1 MRRYEQIV
9 ILDSDLSE
17 DERSPV
23 FSRLKELIPQYKGFL
38 IDIDEWGQKKLA
50 YEIKK
55 KLRGYY
61 AKVNF
66 CGFGDLVDEMERFFR
81 IDDRI
86 LKYMTVL
93 LDKEADV
100 EAIKAEMA
108 EKEAQKAE
116 AVAKAAEEE
125 AKQAAEKAA
134 AEAKAA
140 AVAPE
145 VEEAAT
151 KAATE
156 EALEKV
162 PEVEEALEKA
172 PEVEEALEKAPEVE
186 EAATE
191 AAVEETVEAAP
202 EPEETP
208 APEEKPTES
217 TDTPKE

>member
-23 FSRLKELIPQYKGFL
+23 FNRLKELIPQYKGFL

-50 YEIKK
+50 YDIKK
-55 KLRGYY
+55 KPRGYY
-61 AKVNF
+61 AQVNF

-116 AVAKAAEEE
+116 AVAKAAEEQ
-125 AKQAAEKAA
+125 ARKAAEKAA
-134 AEAKAA
+134 AAA
-140 AVAPE
+140 AAE
-145 VEEAAT
+145 AEAAEAAAKTAATEEAVEEAAT
-151 KAATE
+151 QATAE
-156 EALEKV
+156 EA
-162 PEVEEALEKA
+162 
-172 PEVEEALEKAPEVE
+172 
-186 EAATE
+186 
-191 AAVEETVEAAP
+191 VEASP

-208 APEEKPTES
+208 APEEKPVES
-217 TDTPKE
+217 AETPKE

>member
-23 FSRLKELIPQYKGFL
+23 FERLKELIPQYKGFL

-55 KLRGYY
+55 KPRGYY
-61 AKVNF
+61 AQVNF

-100 EAIKAEMA
+100 EAIKTEMA
-108 EKEAQKAE
+108 EKEARKAE
-116 AVAKAAEEE
+116 AIAKAAEEE
-125 AKQAAEKAA
+125 AKQAADKAA
-134 AEAKAA
+134 AEKTAA
-140 AVAPE
+140 
-145 VEEAAT
+145 EAAELSP
-151 KAATE
+151 A
-156 EALEKV
+156 
-162 PEVEEALEKA
+162 
-172 PEVEEALEKAPEVE
+172 VE

-191 AAVEETVEAAP
+191 AATEEAPEMEEIVEAAP
-202 EPEETP
+202 EPQETP
-208 APEEKPTES
+208 APEEEPTES
-217 TDTPKE
+217 AETPKE

>member
-23 FSRLKELIPQYKGFL
+23 FNRLKELIPQYKGFL

-55 KLRGYY
+55 KPRGYY
-61 AKVNF
+61 AQVNF

-86 LKYMTVL
+86 LKYMTVV

-116 AVAKAAEEE
+116 AVAKAAEE

-134 AEAKAA
+134 AATAEAEAA
-140 AVAPE
+140 EPAPE
-145 VEEAAT
+145 VEAAAT
-151 KAATE
+151 QTATE
-156 EALEKV
+156 EA
-162 PEVEEALEKA
+162 VETA
-172 PEVEEALEKAPEVE
+172 PEAE
-186 EAATE
+186 EAATQ
-191 AAVEETVEAAP
+191 ATVEKTVEAAP

-208 APEEKPTES
+208 APEEKPVDSAE
-217 TDTPKE
+217 TPKE